1 MPIEEVYHV
10 KIDIPEANG
19 YIEDWGYPNNPKE
32 QYWRRKDLPNFFEL
46 VEYDK
51 EGNALLDARQSEYA
65 REEVR
70 RCKYGFHFMSNGKII
85 YITGKNYFYLQWWKL
100 EDDIYAD
107 FRMSDRKYFLFLDHW
122 EKVTWCLG
130 IIRGKPRR
138 AGATSQATSNLIYE
152 CIFFKNSLCGFTSKT
167 QADAKSA
174 FTNMISFGYRQ
185 LPVFLKPKQLNN
197 KDSVTEL
204 VFAHKS
210 VDVKGA
216 KGSVID
222 SDTGHRSKIDYK
234 APSLN
239 AYDSGRISRICADEM
254 GKWASDVPASQ
265 FLSIVSKTMVKGGKR
280 VGFCE
285 LPSTVNELTKGGGAE
300 FKLIWDV
307 ADFIKNP
314 IRTPNR
320 IVRYFC
326 PSYEGFVGFIDK
338 YGESVVDEP
347 TEEQY
352 QYLVEHFVGAGDLNE
367 EDIKLGAKK
376 YLLARR
382 SQLEGVA
389 LEEEIRMSPM
399 DEREM
404 FMLRNNN
411 CHFDAV
417 LLNDLYD
424 TAVTMESEN
433 IEYGNF
439 VWEDGKPFTKAI
451 WTKVPKENAR
461 WAKPTNFK
469 LPEDE
474 TVEWVGNQARPKKY
488 IQFIS
493 GADPFQNSI
502 VESGKGSKACSAV
515 LNRFENGTNDAIYNR
530 MFVSLYHARPKMVEL
545 FHMDMALQCFAFG
558 TQILIEAKGEGGI
571 RKFFQDNGLDLF
583 LIYLDGKANAGID
596 PNADNK
602 VLLVNNWE
610 SYIEREGR
618 EGKLIYPKVI
628 DQLIQF
634 DINDTEIYDL
644 VMGMGWTLVADFYSS
659 YKPKKKD
666 DTIKVSDYFRMRKIG

>member
-1 MPIEEVYHV
+1 MFFEEVYNTR
-10 KIDIPEANG
+10 IAIPEPDG
-19 YIEDWGYPNNPKE
+19 FVEDWGYPNNPKE
-32 QYWRRKDLPNFFEL
+32 QYWRRKDLPDFFEL

-51 EGNALLDARQSEYA
+51 DGNALLDARQAEYA
-65 REEVR
+65 KEEVR
-70 RCKYGFHFMSNGKII
+70 RCKHGFHFMSNGRVI
-85 YITGKNYFYLQWWKL
+85 YITGKNYFYLTHWKL

-122 EKVTWCLG
+122 EKITWCLG
-130 IIRGKPRR
+130 VIRGKPRR

-152 CIFFKNSLCGFTSKT
+152 CIFYKNSLCGFTSKT
-167 QADAKSA
+167 QADAKAA

-210 VDVKGA
+210 VDIRGA

-222 SDTGHRSKIDYK
+222 TDSGHRSKVDYK

-239 AYDSGRISRICADEM
+239 AYDSGRISRLCADEM

-300 FKLIWDV
+300 FKSIWDS
-307 ADFIKNP
+307 ATLKGDAT
-314 IRTPNR
+314 RTPNR

-326 PSYEGFVGFIDK
+326 PSYEGFVGFIDR

-352 QYLVEHFVGAGDLNE
+352 KFLVENFVGVGDLDE
-367 EDIKLGAKK
+367 ADIRLGAKK
-376 YLLARR
+376 YLLKRR

-424 TAVTMESEN
+424 RASELESEN
-433 IEYGNF
+433 LEYGNF
-439 VWEDGKPFTKAI
+439 IWEDGKPFTKSI
-451 WTKVPKENAR
+451 WVKAPKENAR
-461 WAKPTNFK
+461 WVKPSKYKFQ
-469 LPEDE
+469 ED
-474 TVEWVGNQARPKKY
+474 TVEWYGTQARPKRY
-488 IQFIS
+488 IQYIS
-493 GADPFQNSI
+493 GCDPFQNSI
-502 VESGKGSKACSAV
+502 VESGKGSKACSGV
-515 LNRFENGTNDAIYNR
+515 LNRFENGYNDMIYNR
-530 MFVSLYHARPKMVEL
+530 MFVCLYHARPRTVEL

-558 TQILIEAKGEGGI
+558 TQILIEAKGEGGL
-571 RKFFQDNGLDLF
+571 RKFFQDNGLDSF

-610 SYIEREGR
+610 SYIEKEGR
-618 EGKLIYPKVI
+618 EGKLIYPQVI

-634 DINDTEIYDL
+634 DINDSEPSDT
-644 VMGMGWTLVADFYSS
+644 VMGCGWTLVADFYSS
-659 YKPKKKD
+659 YKPKTKD
-666 DTIKVSDYFRMRKIG
+666 NTVDLSKYFKMRKVG